1 LGRPGP
7 HPRNGRDP
15 YVEVCKRLED
25 QRVRYL
31 IVGVFGINFYA
42 RQAGQI
48 ITTADCDVYLP
59 VEFATLRKALET
71 LKAMGFVFEA
81 GGEPLPELDPALLRG
96 IFRARVVVLA
106 ERPDARIDICT
117 QIAGAEF
124 ETLWRLRREFIVED
138 TIIRVGPLQALVKS
152 KQLADRPKDRLFLE
166 QHGEII
172 NSLLRGRKRGSR
184 K

>member
-1 LGRPGP
+1 M
-7 HPRNGRDP
+7 DP
-15 YVEVCKRLED
+15 YAEVCKRFED
-25 QRVRYL
+25 QRIRYL

-48 ITTADCDVYLP
+48 ITTADCDVLLP
-59 VEFATLRKALET
+59 AGLAILRKALQT

-81 GGEPLPELDPALLRG
+81 GGEPMPALDPAILKGVL
-96 IFRARVVVLA
+96 RARAVVCA

-124 ETLWRLRREFIVED
+124 EGLWRRHREFVVEG

-152 KQLADRPKDRLFLE
+152 KRLADRPKDRLFLE
-166 QHGEII
+166 QHSEII
-172 NSLLRGRKRGSR
+172 DSLLRRRKRGR
-184 K
+184 